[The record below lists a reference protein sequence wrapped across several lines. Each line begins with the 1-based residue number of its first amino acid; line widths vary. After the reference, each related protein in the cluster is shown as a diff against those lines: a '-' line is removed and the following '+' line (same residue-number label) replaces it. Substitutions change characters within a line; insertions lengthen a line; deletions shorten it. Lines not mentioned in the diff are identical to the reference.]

1 MARTRTMASID
12 AKIKKAQDAVE
23 QTKDRYDAAVTELE
37 RWYEEKK
44 NLQLQELAQALNK
57 SDKSFEDVMR
67 FIKDGTR

>member
-1 MARTRTMASID
+1 MARTRTMASVD

>member
-1 MARTRTMASID
+1 MARTRTMASVD
-12 AKIKKAQDAVE
+12 AKVKKAQDAVE